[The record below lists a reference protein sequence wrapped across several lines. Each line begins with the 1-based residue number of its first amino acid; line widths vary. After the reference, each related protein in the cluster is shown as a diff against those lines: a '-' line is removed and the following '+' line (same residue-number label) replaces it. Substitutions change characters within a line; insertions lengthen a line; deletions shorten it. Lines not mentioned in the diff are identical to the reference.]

1 MTFWE
6 NIVYLSSCKFKMT
19 IKLSM
24 LVIDTSQSC
33 LWENWVLLSGWPNY
47 DLTSAYNFRSNS
59 FSSTSITLF
68 ILQLSFVSPF
78 LEFYDHPWSG
88 FNLFNLSF
96 CLNLSKSSNSKPD
109 FWRLISSTTSVYVR
123 RRFDFD
129 WIKTEFKTRVSQM
142 NGFPALARLTLI
154 G

>member
-1 MTFWE
+1 MNFWE

-68 ILQLSFVSPF
+68 IFQLSFVSPF

-88 FNLFNLSF
+88 PVLFSSPTSF
-96 CLNLSKSSNSKPD
+96 QSELLLEFVQILQFKIWLLTANFLHYFSLCSAT
-109 FWRLISSTTSVYVR
+109 IR
-123 RRFDFD
+123 RRL
-129 WIKTEFKTRVSQM
+129 
-142 NGFPALARLTLI
+142 N
-154 G
+154 